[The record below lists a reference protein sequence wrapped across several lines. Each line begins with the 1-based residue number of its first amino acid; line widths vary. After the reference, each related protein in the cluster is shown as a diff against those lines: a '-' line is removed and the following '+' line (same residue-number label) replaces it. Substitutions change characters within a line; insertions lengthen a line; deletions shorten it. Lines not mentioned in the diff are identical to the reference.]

1 MRKGVE
7 RASGS
12 VAKKGYQSFQ
22 PRGDWDTATSFCR
35 RHGLSLVQR
44 CLSLALSHP
53 PPHHVLAS
61 PGGFREW
68 MSEVR
73 LIRGCFYFLEVETE
87 TPGGKEGWL
96 WEPQEFPP
104 PSSDYQI

>member
-53 PPHHVLAS
+53 PPTMSLH
-61 PGGFREW
+61 PREV
-68 MSEVR
+68 SVS
-73 LIRGCFYFLEVETE
+73 GC
-87 TPGGKEGWL
+87 
-96 WEPQEFPP
+96 QR
-104 PSSDYQI
+104 

>member
-1 MRKGVE
+1 
-7 RASGS
+7 
-12 VAKKGYQSFQ
+12 
-22 PRGDWDTATSFCR
+22 
-35 RHGLSLVQR
+35 
-44 CLSLALSHP
+44 
-53 PPHHVLAS
+53 
-61 PGGFREW
+61 